1 MAEFGVHSADVHG
14 ETIIVDGRCYQGPLK
29 RGDVFRVL
37 RPGDRGVRLAVERI
51 VAYKRELDEI
61 DEGLT
66 AQLSLRGD
74 GAEFVTQETILSTE

>member
-1 MAEFGVHSADVHG
+1 MGEFGVHRADVQG
-14 ETIIVDGRCYQGPLK
+14 EMIVVDGRCYRGPLR

-37 RPGDRGVRLAVERI
+37 RPGDMVVRLAVERI

-66 AQLSLRGD
+66 ARLSLRGD
-74 GAEFVTQETILSTE
+74 GGEFLMQGTILSTE